1 MDQQR
6 RRKYSAGGIV
16 RKGVVCLLAVVF
28 LVSAAKVISLM
39 ADRRAGEETYSEVQ
53 ETVTPPPPVQEEPQ
67 PEEPEPEPVVYCD
80 THAEALAK
88 TDLSALRETNE
99 DVVGWISIPDTPVD
113 YPLMQ
118 GEDNDY
124 YLNHTW
130 DRAANS
136 VGSIYLEHQVSPA
149 FDDFNT
155 IIYGHRMK
163 NNSMFGS
170 LKYYKD
176 AEYWQAHPSVY
187 IVNDDGV
194 HRYAVFAAYEAAI
207 NEITYGLEIS
217 EDSTKQRF
225 IEHGLTSSVIDTGVV
240 PTEKDLVL
248 TLVTCIGRDYSSRW
262 VVQAVL
268 QDSAPLA
275 ENTKAIP

>member
-1 MDQQR
+1 MDRQR
-6 RRKYSAGGIV
+6 KRKHGAGASL
-16 RKGVVCLLAVVF
+16 RKGVICLLAVVF
-28 LVSAAKVISLM
+28 LVSVVKVISLM
-39 ADRRAGEETYSEVQ
+39 ADRRAGEETYSEAQ
-53 ETVTPPPPVQEEPQ
+53 ETVTPPPPVQEEPK

-80 THAEALAK
+80 AHAEALAK
-88 TDLSALRETNE
+88 TDLSALRETNA

-136 VGSIYLEHQVSPA
+136 VGSIFLEHQVSPV

-170 LKYYKD
+170 LKYYND
-176 AEYWQAHPSVY
+176 MEYWQAHPSVY

-225 IEHGLTSSVIDTGVV
+225 IEHGLTSSAIHTGVV
-240 PTEKDLVL
+240 PTKKDLVL
-248 TLVTCIGRDYSSRW
+248 TLVTCTGRDYSSRW